1 MTRGTRG
8 ICTGGGV
15 VLAFTLLAGCAQ
27 KGQNSQQT
35 THQST
40 QAAPQAAQPA
50 ATPVQAVANAA
61 GGVVNAAAGAVTG
74 AVGGAVNGVTNGAQP
89 QQHRPRVKP
98 NGRGGFDSSE
108 VQADAIRRAHLASAR
123 YGVTK
128 VTRAHNG
135 VLAGQPSTRPTTAS
149 AR

>member
-27 KGQNSQQT
+27 NNPQA
-35 THQST
+35 THQAT
-40 QAAPQAAQPA
+40 PQATPQAAAQPA

-61 GGVVNAAAGAVTG
+61 GSVVNAATGAVTG

-89 QQHRPRVKP
+89 QQRRPRIKP

-108 VQADAIRRAHLASAR
+108 LQADAIRRAHLASDR

-135 VLAGQPSTRPTTAS
+135 VLAGMPSTQPSGR
-149 AR
+149 